1 MAKIYGINPKTL
13 HRWVTKGLKK
23 NQGKIII
30 VNYFLL
36 GGGRKIRDPIMERKL
51 LQWYNEYHN
60 VQGNKIT
67 TRLFKQKALEFSND
81 PTTFRA
87 SKGWLQKFRRRY
99 NIKLNK

>member
-36 GGGRKIRDPIMERKL
+36 GGGRTIRDPSMEKKL
-51 LQWYNEYHN
+51 LEWYKDYHDE
-60 VQGNKIT
+60 QGNTVT
-67 TRLFKQKALEFSND
+67 TRLFKQKAKEFSND